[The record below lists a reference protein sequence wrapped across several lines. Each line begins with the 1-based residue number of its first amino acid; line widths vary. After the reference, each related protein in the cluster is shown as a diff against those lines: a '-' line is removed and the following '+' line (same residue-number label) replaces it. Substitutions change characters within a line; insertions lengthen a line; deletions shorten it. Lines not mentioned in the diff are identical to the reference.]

1 MAEEH
6 TDKSQFYLYIDECGD
21 HQLEKFNPSFPI
33 FTLCGILV
41 PGYKL
46 EALENSVK
54 KLKIEFFEDD
64 EVILH
69 SRDIRKQEKAY
80 SILQYPEIRQKFY
93 NGVNTILGQE
103 DVYVIVCCSILKEPF
118 VERFSRG
125 EDVYGLSL
133 KYLIERAIFCMDD
146 NVDDGYLDIFIER
159 RGVIQDRSLLNY
171 YNRLRATGTKWVTA
185 ERLVSRLGNFHFMYK
200 KDNVIGLQL
209 ADLCA
214 YPITRHVLDPKA
226 INPAYDIIRDKIYAY
241 KGAVLGMKII
251 PH

>member
-1 MAEEH
+1 MNL
-6 TDKSQFYLYIDECGD
+6 KNCNQPKYYLFIDECGD

-33 FTLCGILV
+33 FTLCGLLI
-41 PGYKL
+41 PGSKI
-46 EALENSVK
+46 ESLENSVINFK
-54 KLKIEFFEDD
+54 REFFND
-64 EVILH
+64 ENVILH
-69 SRDIRKQEKAY
+69 SRDIRKQEKSY
-80 SILQYPEIRQKFY
+80 SILQYPETRNRFY
-93 NGVNTILGQE
+93 QGIDTILGQS

-133 KYLIERAIFCMDD
+133 KYLIERAIFYMDD
-146 NVDDGYLDIFIER
+146 NVENGTLDVYIER
-159 RGVIQDRSLLNY
+159 RGVKQDRALLNY

-185 ERLVSRLGNFHFMYK
+185 ERLISRLGKFTFSYK
-200 KDNVIGLQL
+200 KDNIIGLQL
-209 ADLCA
+209 ADLIA

-226 INPAYDIIRDKIYAY
+226 PNPAYDVISDKIYSY